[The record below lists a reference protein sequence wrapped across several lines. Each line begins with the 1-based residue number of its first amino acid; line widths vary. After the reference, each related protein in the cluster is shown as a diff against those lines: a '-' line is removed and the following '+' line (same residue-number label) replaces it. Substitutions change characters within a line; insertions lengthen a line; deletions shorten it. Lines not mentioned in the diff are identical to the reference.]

1 VEGERVIITPVRDER
16 LTLEQRLACFDPE
29 RHGGDAM
36 SAEKVL
42 GPERW

>member
-1 VEGERVIITPVRDER
+1 VDGERVINTTIRDER

-36 SAEKVL
+36 SDDKALVA
-42 GPERW
+42 ERW